1 MRIATAAAALIILT
15 APAFADDVPPPED
28 SQQKQDQ
35 AAKLAMEATQKLMQ
49 ALELLIKSLPQYGLP
64 RIDEDGNI
72 IIPRLPNPP
81 ETAPPEGGDK
91 PAPEGDEGE
100 KGMKL

>member
-1 MRIATAAAALIILT
+1 MRIAAAAAALMFLT
-15 APAFADDVPPPED
+15 APALAEDAPPPED
-28 SQQKQDQ
+28 SQQKQEQ

-81 ETAPPEGGDK
+81 EAEPPGGGGEPAQDGDK
-91 PAPEGDEGE
+91 DDG
-100 KGMKL
+100 GMKL